1 MIWISRCIR
10 VKKRGEMRMKKIMVV
25 DDDVYHVQT
34 VKQIL
39 EGADDP
45 YEVICAGSGI
55 DCLNL
60 LRKIELKNEEIPDLI
75 LLDIMMPKMS
85 GWETLNKLKENS
97 TWENIPVI
105 FFSGRTDEFAE
116 KTGSFLA
123 VDYIKK
129 PYDVEDLKKKI
140 DKILEK
146 SNPENL

>member
-10 VKKRGEMRMKKIMVV
+10 VKKRCEMRMKKIMVV

-97 TWENIPVI
+97 TWDFLFWEN
-105 FFSGRTDEFAE
+105 R
-116 KTGSFLA
+116 
-123 VDYIKK
+123 
-129 PYDVEDLKKKI
+129 
-140 DKILEK
+140 
-146 SNPENL
+146 